1 MSGKITKEARPESL
15 ATPLDSGV
23 SVENTPHDRFSI
35 VGIGASAGGLEAF
48 EQFFQACP
56 AETGMAYVLV
66 SHLDPNRQSL
76 LAEILQRSTLMPVL
90 EAVDQTS
97 VARNHVY
104 IIPPNREMS
113 ILNGILQLSE
123 PEQAQGLRMP
133 IDAFM
138 RALAD
143 DQDEYAIGIV
153 LSGTAT
159 DGTLGLRAILGAGGV
174 CMVQEPSTAKY
185 DGMPSSAISAGYAT
199 HILPV
204 AKMPAALQEL
214 TRQTIYR
221 QRVPRLATESC
232 ATHINQI
239 LLQIRN
245 RTGHDFSLYK
255 KTTIYRRIERRM
267 LQHGIDEMAV
277 YTRFLKAH
285 PAEIEILFKELLIN
299 VTSFFRNPEAFA
311 TLKTVILPLLLAD
324 KPDNHEFR
332 VWVVACSSG
341 EEAYSIAILL
351 REYLDE
357 TGKKIT
363 VKIYATD
370 LDDEVIAEARRAH
383 YPPNIAQ
390 DITPER
396 LEQFFTRQ
404 DGGYKVNKVIREM
417 VVFAVQSV
425 IKDPP
430 FTRIDLLSCRN
441 LLIYLE
447 PEQQERLI
455 PTLHYALKPGGVLF
469 LSNSESITTHPTLF
483 SVLNGQW
490 KFYHACHTKRTSEP
504 STVTVSGISSDASTA
519 PPVPL
524 MPGKAGTN
532 NISEQSNRLLLKSY
546 APASVTTDAKGNIL
560 FVHGDISRYLS
571 PPPGPVTNNV
581 AEMARDYL
589 QTDLRKIL
597 LNGLNQSD
605 PVINRKVLVKSQYGN
620 VTVSFSVRRLPAKP
634 HSEACLLFSF
644 QEVSES
650 TKGHK
655 TQRHSSIDKLRYEQ
669 LERELAYARDN
680 LENTIEEQQTTNE
693 ELKSSNEE
701 AQSFN
706 EELQSSNEEL
716 ETSKEEL
723 QSLNEELIV
732 INTELNAK
740 VLQLTSIQ
748 SDLNSLLNNIST
760 GILFLDPELTIR
772 RYSRE
777 ILAAYPLIPSDVG
790 RSLRDIKSNLEEDD
804 LLLKLT
810 TVLATR
816 TPYEGEVRTSDG
828 HWYLACI
835 TPYLTEDNV
844 IDGVVLTFTN
854 VTDFKL
860 ASETIKHQ
868 EALLKTAQKIAH
880 LGSWELNLITKLASW
895 SSEMFDIFGV
905 PLSDNSVPFQE
916 FLKII
921 APEDQQRVANTLKA
935 AVDTG
940 APYDAEYRIILPNGS
955 IKYVR
960 ARAFPVFDAQQR
972 VTHMAG
978 ATLDITESR
987 KAEQLKL
994 DIVKMALEVSEG
1006 VINTVGEPLIV
1017 LDSQLQVV
1025 SANRSFYRTFQTSA
1039 EQTVGQKLHEL
1050 GNGQWDIPALRQL
1063 IEKILPDDQALDGF
1077 VVEHEF
1083 PVIGRCRMVLN
1094 ARRLI
1099 TTLGNSELLLLAMV
1113 EMQPLETP

>member
-1 MSGKITKEARPESL
+1 MSGKITKNAGPESQAPL
-15 ATPLDSGV
+15 LDSGAPTET
-23 SVENTPHDRFSI
+23 SPPARFSI
-35 VGIGASAGGLEAF
+35 VGMGASAGGLEAF
-48 EQFFQACP
+48 EQFFQVCP

-90 EAVDQTS
+90 EAIDQTS
-97 VARNHVY
+97 VAPNHVY

-123 PEQAQGLRMP
+123 PEQAQGQRMP

-159 DGTLGLRAILGAGGV
+159 DGTLGLRAILAAGGV

-204 AKMPAALQEL
+204 TRMPAALQEL

-221 QRVPRLATESC
+221 QRVPRAATESC

-239 LLQIRN
+239 LLKIRN

-255 KTTIYRRIERRM
+255 KNTIYRRIERRM

-285 PAEIEILFKELLIN
+285 PSEIEILFKELLIN

-311 TLKTVILPLLLAD
+311 TLKNEILPLLLAGQ
-324 KPDNHEFR
+324 PDNYEFR
-332 VWVVACSSG
+332 VWVVACASG

-357 TGKKIT
+357 TQNKFT
-363 VKIYATD
+363 FKIYATD
-370 LDDEVIAEARRAH
+370 IDDEVIAEARRAH
-383 YPPNIAQ
+383 YPANIAQ
-390 DITPER
+390 DISPER
-396 LEQFFTRQ
+396 LEQFFTKQ

-455 PTLHYALKPGGVLF
+455 PILHYALKPGGVLF
-469 LSNSESITTHPTLF
+469 LSNSESITTQPELF

-490 KFYHACHTKRTSEP
+490 KFYQACHTKRTGKP
-504 STVTVSGISSDASTA
+504 STILVSTISGSSGPAVALT
-519 PPVPL
+519 
-524 MPGKAGTN
+524 PGKAGTN
-532 NISEQSNRLLLKSY
+532 NIPEQSNRLLLKSY

-571 PPPGPVTNNV
+571 APPGPVTNNV
-581 AEMARDYL
+581 ADMARDYL

-597 LNGLNQSD
+597 LNGLNQSE
-605 PVINRKVLVKSQYGN
+605 PVINRKILVKSQDGN
-620 VTVSFSVRRLPAKP
+620 VTVSFSVRRLPAKT
-634 HSEACLLFSF
+634 HCEAGLLFSF

-650 TKGHK
+650 TKAQK

-669 LERELAYARDN
+669 LERELAYAKDS

-732 INTELNAK
+732 INSELNTRI
-740 VLQLTSIQ
+740 VQLTSIQ

-760 GILFLDPELTIR
+760 GILFLDNELTIR
-772 RYSRE
+772 RYSSE

-804 LLLKLT
+804 LLLKLN

-816 TPYEGEVRTSDG
+816 TPYEGRVHFPS
-828 HWYLACI
+828 
-835 TPYLTEDNV
+835 
-844 IDGVVLTFTN
+844 
-854 VTDFKL
+854 
-860 ASETIKHQ
+860 
-868 EALLKTAQKIAH
+868 
-880 LGSWELNLITKLASW
+880 
-895 SSEMFDIFGV
+895 
-905 PLSDNSVPFQE
+905 
-916 FLKII
+916 
-921 APEDQQRVANTLKA
+921 AP
-935 AVDTG
+935 
-940 APYDAEYRIILPNGS
+940 
-955 IKYVR
+955 
-960 ARAFPVFDAQQR
+960 
-972 VTHMAG
+972 
-978 ATLDITESR
+978 
-987 KAEQLKL
+987 
-994 DIVKMALEVSEG
+994 
-1006 VINTVGEPLIV
+1006 PLII
-1017 LDSQLQVV
+1017 
-1025 SANRSFYRTFQTSA
+1025 SA
-1039 EQTVGQKLHEL
+1039 
-1050 GNGQWDIPALRQL
+1050 D
-1063 IEKILPDDQALDGF
+1063 
-1077 VVEHEF
+1077 
-1083 PVIGRCRMVLN
+1083 
-1094 ARRLI
+1094 
-1099 TTLGNSELLLLAMV
+1099 
-1113 EMQPLETP
+1113 